1 MLKKYIF
8 CDNVLNVLKFKGI
21 SYMEKL
27 KKINIDWRKRFKNLY
42 VDVGSKAKNFSG
54 LIDPK
59 IYREKKAI

>member
-8 CDNVLNVLKFKGI
+8 CDNVLNVLKFNGI

-42 VDVGSKAKNFSG
+42 VDVGSKAKNFFR
-54 LIDPK
+54 LD
-59 IYREKKAI
+59 